1 MKKDQIQEASV
12 IYDPDDFRPYFAS
25 TKMFKGS
32 FASNGIRVVEIQSS
46 KRIYV
51 VLTAK
56 LDSKGKVKQ
65 TIFDGLHTKQN
76 VEF

>member
-1 MKKDQIQEASV
+1 MIKEQIQEASV

-32 FASNGIRVVEIQSS
+32 FASNGIRVMEIQSS

-51 VLTAK
+51 VLTNK
-56 LDSKGKVKQ
+56 LYPKSKVRQ